1 MFRAILAVFAVLL
14 MAAPAANAAPKD
26 PKECTAIGEGPGAR
40 EELIRKAPSCE
51 AAMEQFEACAYGAS
65 GDTGLGQIAREKCE
79 ADFLPSLGKSQRAAY
94 DAAIKRCNRKYRNE
108 SGTMYRS
115 FEAFC
120 RAEVAQK
127 YSRRAKKTG
136 ARG

>member
-1 MFRAILAVFAVLL
+1 MFRAFLAVFAMLSL
-14 MAAPAANAAPKD
+14 AAPAAHAASKA
-26 PKECTAIGEGPGAR
+26 PKECTAIGEGPDAR
-40 EELIRKAPSCE
+40 EDLIRKAPSCD

-65 GDTGLGQIAREKCE
+65 GDTGLGQIVREKCE
-79 ADFLPSLGKSQRAAY
+79 ADFLRRLGKPERAAY
-94 DAAIKRCNRKYRNE
+94 AAAINRCNRKYRNE

-136 ARG
+136 AR

>member
-1 MFRAILAVFAVLL
+1 MFRTILAVFTILL
-14 MAAPAANAAPKD
+14 LAAPAANAAPKD

-40 EELIRKAPSCE
+40 EDLIRKAPSCE

-65 GDTGLGQIAREKCE
+65 GDTGLGQIAREN
-79 ADFLPSLGKSQRAAY
+79 FLPRLGKPQRAAY
-94 DAAIKRCNRKYRNE
+94 HAAIKRCNRKYRNE